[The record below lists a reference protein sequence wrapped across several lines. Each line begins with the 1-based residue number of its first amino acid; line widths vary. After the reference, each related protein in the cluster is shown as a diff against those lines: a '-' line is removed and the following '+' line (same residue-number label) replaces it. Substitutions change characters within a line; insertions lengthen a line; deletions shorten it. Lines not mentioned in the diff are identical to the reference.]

1 MNYLLILHCFLFVI
15 TLSEYL
21 ICMKYINNAYN
32 YKNEWFNM
40 LLSIF
45 FTPFYCF
52 LFINDINRKKL
63 KLYFLPEN
71 RNKLLFPIG
80 SGILYT
86 IETILLFYALN
97 TITLSY
103 YTVLRSGFILFNIPW
118 FKFLL
123 YKKITNIYLVSCVFL
138 IGSHTLII
146 SNYLSNNPD
155 DPNILRNTIIIVLSC
170 FINSSYNNI
179 IEYSIKKYRIPNIDF
194 QIIFQITYFAL
205 IIIGSIYYT
214 MQNLPPI
221 DGQTI
226 FIYFLIAFG
235 LQMYMFNKIYIL
247 NNRNDYIPAN
257 LLLSSLDL
265 LRRIIQLIFSFL
277 FFNEPFDSSVIL
289 SLVCLGISSLLLLYE
304 YLKDNFMKKIEH
316 IELLEIIESKN

>member
-1 MNYLLILHCFLFVI
+1 
-15 TLSEYL
+15 
-21 ICMKYINNAYN
+21 MKYVNNAYN
-32 YKNEWFNM
+32 FKNEWFNM
-40 LLSIF
+40 LLSVF

-52 LFINDINRKKL
+52 LFINDINRRKL
-63 KLYFLPEN
+63 TSYFLPEN
-71 RNKLLFPIG
+71 RQKLLFPIG
-80 SGILYT
+80 TSILYT

-123 YKKITNIYLVSCVFL
+123 YKKITNMYLASCVFL
-138 IGSHTLII
+138 IGSHVLII

-155 DPNILRNTIIIVLSC
+155 DPNVLRNTIIIIVSC
-170 FINSSYNNI
+170 FINASYNNI
-179 IEYSIKKYRIPNIDF
+179 IEFSVKKYRIPNIDF

-205 IIIGSIYYT
+205 IITSSIYYT
-214 MQNLPPI
+214 VHNLPPI
-221 DGQTI
+221 NGQTI
-226 FIYFLIAFG
+226 FLYFLIALG

-257 LLLSSLDL
+257 ILLSSLDL

-277 FFNEPFDSSVIL
+277 FFNEPFDGSIIL
-289 SLVCLGISSLLLLYE
+289 SLICLGVSSLILLYE
-304 YLKDNFMKKIEH
+304 YLKDHFMKKIEH
-316 IELLEIIESKN
+316 IELVEIIESK

>member
-1 MNYLLILHCFLFVI
+1 MNYLLLLHCFLFVI

-21 ICMKYINNAYN
+21 ICMKYVNNAYN

-40 LLSIF
+40 LLSVF

-71 RNKLLFPIG
+71 RQKLLFPIG
-80 SGILYT
+80 TGILYT
-86 IETILLFYALN
+86 IETFLLFYALN

-123 YKKITNIYLVSCVFL
+123 YKKITNIYFISCGFL
-138 IGSHTLII
+138 IGSHALII

-155 DPNILRNTIIIVLSC
+155 DPNVMKNTIIILLSC
-170 FINSSYNNI
+170 FINASYNNI
-179 IEYSIKKYRIPNIDF
+179 IEFSVKKYRIPNIDF

-205 IIIGSIYYT
+205 IIIGSVYYT
-214 MQNLPPI
+214 IQNLPPI
-221 DGQTI
+221 NGQTL
-226 FIYFLIAFG
+226 FLYFLIALG

-265 LRRIIQLIFSFL
+265 LRRIIQLVFSFL
-277 FFNEPFDSSVIL
+277 FFNEQFDFSIIL
-289 SLVCLGISSLLLLYE
+289 SLICLGISSLLLLYE
-304 YLKDNFMKKIEH
+304 YFKDHFIKKIEH
-316 IELLEIIESKN
+316 VELEEIIEIK

>member
-1 MNYLLILHCFLFVI
+1 MNFLLLLHCFLFVI

-40 LLSIF
+40 LLSVF
-45 FTPFYCF
+45 LTPFYCF
-52 LFINDINRKKL
+52 LFINELNRKKL
-63 KLYFLPEN
+63 RMYFLPEN

-80 SGILYT
+80 TGFLYT
-86 IETILLFYALN
+86 VETILLFYALN

-123 YKKITNIYLVSCVFL
+123 YKKITNIYLVSCFFL

-155 DPNILRNTIIIVLSC
+155 DPNVLKNTIIILLSC
-170 FINSSYNNI
+170 FVNASYNNI
-179 IEYSIKKYRIPNIDF
+179 IEYSVKKYRIPNIDF
-194 QIIFQITYFAL
+194 QIIFQITYFVL
-205 IIIGSIYYT
+205 IIVSSIYYT
-214 MQNLPPI
+214 IQNLPPI

-265 LRRIIQLIFSFL
+265 LRRIIQLIFSFA
-277 FFNEPFDSSVIL
+277 FFNEQFDVSIIL
-289 SLVCLGISSLLLLYE
+289 SLVCLGISSLLLLFE
-304 YLKDNFMKKIEH
+304 YFKDHFIKKIEH
-316 IELLEIIESKN
+316 VELIEIVESK

>member
-21 ICMKYINNAYN
+21 ICMKYVNNAYN

-40 LLSIF
+40 LLSVF

-63 KLYFLPEN
+63 KAYFLPEN

-80 SGILYT
+80 TSILYT
-86 IETILLFYALN
+86 VETILLFYALN

-123 YKKITNIYLVSCVFL
+123 YKKITNIYLVSCFFL
-138 IGSHTLII
+138 IVSHTLII

-155 DPNILRNTIIIVLSC
+155 DTNVLKNTIIIIVSC
-170 FINSSYNNI
+170 FINASYNNI
-179 IEYSIKKYRIPNIDF
+179 IEYSVKKYVIPNIDF
-194 QIIFQITYFAL
+194 QIIFQITYFVL
-205 IIIGSIYYT
+205 IIISSIYYT

-221 DGQTI
+221 DGKTI
-226 FIYFLIAFG
+226 FIYFLIAIG

-265 LRRIIQLIFSFL
+265 LRRIIQLIFSFT
-277 FFNEPFDSSVIL
+277 FFNEQFDVSIIL
-289 SLVCLGISSLLLLYE
+289 SLICLGISSLLLLFE
-304 YLKDNFMKKIEH
+304 YFKKNDH
-316 IELLEIIESKN
+316 IKLIDIIESK